1 MLTEDSCVGTTTSIR
16 DLNANVSSRAKHLAR
31 TGNAKNDREQKLPV
45 IFVPTAN
52 NFASKNMDGKN
63 NGDGKTPTP
72 PNGPPSPQNGPN
84 GGGNGDGKIP
94 TPPNGPPSPQ
104 NGPNGGGKDDGNTKG
119 KGDGKDNRK
128 ISAPTA
134 QPSPSPTAVPSYI
147 PTTAPT
153 EKPAGRGSGGGGL
166 NPFLPTGYPTSA
178 PSHAPSARRGYLKAR
193 KLQEIPERAT
203 LEVDHIS
210 YAHDINDSARVALWP
225 ILIMVIG
232 VVFLLQET
240 ALKKS
245 KVKKVTSSAPET
257 MDAVTAIML

>member
-63 NGDGKTPTP
+63 NGDGETPTP
-72 PNGPPSPQNGPN
+72 PNGPPSPQNG
-84 GGGNGDGKIP
+84 
-94 TPPNGPPSPQ
+94 S
-104 NGPNGGGKDDGNTKG
+104 NGGGKDDGNTKG